1 MQWCRK
7 FSRQCRAMLIPVLLC
22 CTGNLASASDISI
35 EYATSS
41 LVVENYLVD
50 AYIEFEFDDEVIT
63 ALSHG
68 IPITIEIFIKIKRK
82 REWLWDTVVRDET
95 IRLQLERH
103 ALSDHYLLS
112 NLKTDQKEQFQYL
125 DEALRALGTIDRH
138 FLFDA
143 STIDEQS
150 SYIGYIK
157 SELDIESLP
166 PPLRPMA
173 YFSGHWRAA
182 SAWYEWLVK

>member
-1 MQWCRK
+1 M
-7 FSRQCRAMLIPVLLC
+7 RAWFKKGAQLQALFLLSLLG
-22 CTGNLASASDISI
+22 CTGNLALASDISI

-41 LVVENYLVD
+41 LVDENYLLD

-68 IPITIEIFIKIKRK
+68 IPITIDIFVKIR
-82 REWLWDTVVRDET
+82 RTRNWLWDPVVRDER

-103 ALSDHYLLS
+103 ALSDHYLLT
-112 NLKTDQKEQFQYL
+112 NLQTEQKEQFQYL
-125 DEALRALGTIDRH
+125 DEALRSLGTVNEH

-143 STIDEQS
+143 STIDEDA
-150 SYIGYIK
+150 SYIGYVK

-173 YFSGHWRAA
+173 YFSGHWRAK
-182 SAWYEWLVK
+182 SGWYEWLVK